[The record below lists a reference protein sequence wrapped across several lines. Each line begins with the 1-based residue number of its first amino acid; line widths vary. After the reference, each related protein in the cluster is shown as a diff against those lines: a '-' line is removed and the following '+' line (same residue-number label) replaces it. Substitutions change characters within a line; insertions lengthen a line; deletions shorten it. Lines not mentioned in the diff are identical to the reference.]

1 MIKDI
6 LSETGKINSFSKNID
21 NWNIIKSFNITNLN
35 FYLEE
40 NQNESIFKEQQE
52 IKQQI
57 KDSLERKESKIKEID
72 NFNKNLN
79 KNDFNNIKNC
89 LKNIIKNT
97 KYNSLKYLISI
108 IQNNNWDIIKA
119 FYNTNLNFSLEENQ
133 NDWTNCFWMSELLK
147 EELRKKWIASNIIRF
162 DAWWYLD
169 NEYIKYWHCAL
180 VVPFLDK
187 NNIKNFFLLDPWIFL
202 SEPILFNEN
211 WSIEYFLENNKF
223 IIRKEWKMDLDF
235 CLKMKSEKKEKK
247 FYFDPYSERINPE
260 DSLNKNIL
268 RGLWKFK
275 ITKQDEK
282 WKISNKILVDLVN
295 NLIIFSD
302 ENEKLEINFQDLKNF
317 DYKNNKLYK
326 DLTEILT
333 NYNHDYFFSILNK
346 IVLSSE
352 EYKEKIR
359 TKNSKI
365 NSKNFKI

>member
-1 MIKDI
+1 
-6 LSETGKINSFSKNID
+6 
-21 NWNIIKSFNITNLN
+21 
-35 FYLEE
+35 
-40 NQNESIFKEQQE
+40 
-52 IKQQI
+52 
-57 KDSLERKESKIKEID
+57 
-72 NFNKNLN
+72 
-79 KNDFNNIKNC
+79 
-89 LKNIIKNT
+89 
-97 KYNSLKYLISI
+97 
-108 IQNNNWDIIKA
+108 
-119 FYNTNLNFSLEENQ
+119 
-133 NDWTNCFWMSELLK
+133 
-147 EELRKKWIASNIIRF
+147 
-162 DAWWYLD
+162 
-169 NEYIKYWHCAL
+169 
-180 VVPFLDK
+180 
-187 NNIKNFFLLDPWIFL
+187 
-202 SEPILFNEN
+202 
-211 WSIEYFLENNKF
+211 
-223 IIRKEWKMDLDF
+223 MDLDF